1 MIFGINAGEFVIA
14 VLAGLVV
21 IAVFAP
27 MILHTIAAAQLKEIF
42 SQLIYSQGMTPQQ
55 ARSHIRSIK
64 MKPWCLR
71 YLLSSKYGP
80 RYDYYTADFLKDFT
94 YKHFGPS
101 PKRI

>member
-14 VLAGLVV
+14 VFAGLIV

-27 MILHTIAAAQLKEIF
+27 MILQAIAEAQLKKIF
-42 SQLIYSQGMTPQQ
+42 SQLIYGQGMTPQQ

-64 MKPWCLR
+64 VKPWCMR

-80 RYDYYTADFLKDFT
+80 RHDYYTADFLKDFT
-94 YKHFGPS
+94 YKHFGRS
-101 PKRI
+101 PKQI